1 MQIYIYMY
9 IYQGSLFPLFEFG
22 ISRASI
28 VNQCTV
34 VNWEGQ
40 HSAWVFIEK
49 NSVNKPHIG
58 QLRRPGQNVSMFPSK
73 VKLLQPPATWYPP
86 LFFCQGT
93 WTTLGLPPQWT
104 QPGTSQILQMC
115 LVQTGSSNN
124 RQLSGSFSSET
135 SAPGS
140 PGNYLYI
147 GLSIELLL

>member
-1 MQIYIYMY
+1 MQIYVYICIYMY
-9 IYQGSLFPLFEFG
+9 QVSLFPLFEFG

-40 HSAWVFIEK
+40 QSAWVFMRRTQSTSLTLV
-49 NSVNKPHIG
+49 NSGPRVK
-58 QLRRPGQNVSMFPSK
+58 MFPCFLPRWSCCK
-73 VKLLQPPATWYPP
+73 PPATWYPP

-124 RQLSGSFSSET
+124 RQLSGSFFFWNFRPRL
-135 SAPGS
+135 AR
-140 PGNYLYI
+140 
-147 GLSIELLL
+147 ELLCILV